1 MATVNGVEI
10 NLMPTEGMRSEAER
24 YRAWKADGRAG
35 GTQVAARRAMQI
47 LSGKQLS
54 PSVVLLM
61 SAWFARH
68 EVDKQ
73 GEGYSPGS
81 PAYPSPGRVAWAAWG
96 GDAGQTWSTAKAK
109 SIKTALDRLHP
120 NTALTDMVTATSP
133 SHTPTT
139 QLAPTRELTAELTA
153 PQVALYEALEEIV
166 DDLGAFD
173 QGIGAHGAHY
183 MPSSPFASEG
193 MQCSNCVFYAG
204 PRACEVVS
212 GDIAPEGACKFWII
226 PESLLSSSA
235 DLPAPPDDRSVAHLS
250 VLRLSS
256 AASTDLARAS
266 ATQLSTGD
274 YVSWQSSGG
283 TARGR
288 IEHVMREGTLGV
300 PGSDFSIDATAD
312 DPAALIRIYHREQD
326 GWSETETLVG
336 HKFSTL
342 TKIDPLSKPSSDTDE
357 DRTSASEQRPYPNEH
372 AARLLDPAQFDSFR
386 RKNNDFAQGID
397 SIYGI
402 KGDDPLR
409 LQALRFDAKRF
420 TVSEAK
426 SWLSEHDYKP
436 IQFEAATGKSMDTT
450 IDIKAI
456 NKEVL
461 RREAPQ
467 GLRVEESTTTGLTFS
482 FSSEAP
488 VERWWGREVL
498 MHDDGAM
505 DLARMNDGGPWLW
518 NHNRDVVLGVAEKA
532 WLGPDKRLYVK
543 TKWSPNT
550 TEKGTEEYKRRRDIE
565 AGITRNVSFAY
576 EINDVRE
583 ASNGDM
589 QVVAWNVLEVS
600 SVSVPADQ
608 TVGLGRSHDSTDTD
622 TAPPTQPEAIEATTP
637 TLETKQ
643 TAERGTG
650 SPLNPPIMDQ
660 TINVEEVQSAAR
672 QSERERVSAI
682 RAMCD
687 QHKVGTDL
695 ADTLINNDATIDQA
709 REAVLNQL
717 GLTRKA
723 IHGRVHD
730 DDSSALGLTDKETSN
745 FSFVRALNYLA
756 NPGDRAAREAAA
768 FEIEVGRAAADKY
781 QRSSNGIVIPN
792 EVLRRDLVVGTSTA
806 GGNLVS
812 ADLLSGS
819 FIDLL
824 RNRMAMMQAGVTMLS
839 GLQGNISIPRQQSAA
854 SAYWVGEGAS
864 PTESQPAIDQVNMT
878 PKTVGAYV
886 DYSRRLLLQSS
897 IDVESMVRSDLAKVI
912 ALELD
917 RAAIYGTGSSNQP
930 LGLVNTTGIGSQTIS
945 TFGTF
950 AEYIGMET
958 DVATAN
964 ADAGALRY
972 IINAAARGVLKST
985 EKSATS
991 TGQFVY
997 ADDQI
1002 NGYPVIVSNQLQ
1014 SNDCL
1019 FGDFSQF
1026 VVGMW
1031 SGLDLT
1037 VDPYAGST
1045 SGTVRIIALQ
1055 DVDYAVK
1062 QPGAFCYG
1070 T

>member
-1 MATVNGVEI
+1 MADD
-10 NLMPTEGMRSEAER
+10 S
-24 YRAWKADGRAG
+24 
-35 GTQVAARRAMQI
+35 TQQ
-47 LSGKQLS
+47 
-54 PSVVLLM
+54 
-61 SAWFARH
+61 
-68 EVDKQ
+68 
-73 GEGYSPGS
+73 
-81 PAYPSPGRVAWAAWG
+81 
-96 GDAGQTWSTAKAK
+96 
-109 SIKTALDRLHP
+109 
-120 NTALTDMVTATSP
+120 
-133 SHTPTT
+133 
-139 QLAPTRELTAELTA
+139 RELTPDLTA

-166 DDLGAFD
+166 DDLGKFD

-183 MPSSPFASEG
+183 MPVSPFASEG
-193 MQCSNCVFYAG
+193 MQCSNCIFYAG
-204 PRACEVVS
+204 PRACEVVA

-226 PESLLSSSA
+226 PEQLLTPQADASAEGRTATSA
-235 DLPAPPDDRSVAHLS
+235 DEVRLAAKSVRDYAAQRAAAGELSEDDDRSL
-250 VLRLSS
+250 
-256 AASTDLARAS
+256 
-266 ATQLSTGD
+266 
-274 YVSWQSSGG
+274 
-283 TARGR
+283 
-288 IEHVMREGTLGV
+288 
-300 PGSDFSIDATAD
+300 
-312 DPAALIRIYHREQD
+312 
-326 GWSETETLVG
+326 
-336 HKFSTL
+336 
-342 TKIDPLSKPSSDTDE
+342 
-357 DRTSASEQRPYPNEH
+357 EQRPYPNEH
-372 AARLLDPAQFDSFR
+372 AARLVDPGQFDRFR

-402 KGDDPLR
+402 KGDDPVR
-409 LQALRFDAKRF
+409 LQALRFDAARF

-426 SWLSEHDYKP
+426 KWLSDHDYTP
-436 IQFEAATGKSMDTT
+436 ISFEPATGKSMDGK

-456 NKEVL
+456 SKEVL

-467 GLRVEESTTTGLTFS
+467 GLRVEESTEAGLTFS

-532 WLGPDKRLYVK
+532 WLGDDRRLYVK

-565 AGITRNVSFAY
+565 AGIVRNVSFAY

-589 QVVAWNVLEVS
+589 QVVGWNVLEVS

-608 TVGLGRSHDSTDTD
+608 TVGLGRALDDTN
-622 TAPPTQPEAIEATTP
+622 TSPTPLTTQETNQASTP

-643 TAERGTG
+643 TAERGADF
-650 SPLNPPIMDQ
+650 PQDPPSMEQ
-660 TINVEEVQSAAR
+660 ATNVQEVQSAAR
-672 QSERERVSAI
+672 QSERERVAAI
-682 RAMCD
+682 RAMCA
-687 QHKVGTDL
+687 QHQIGTDL
-695 ADTLINNDATIDQA
+695 ADTLIDNESTLDQA
-709 REAVLNQL
+709 REAVLNQI
-717 GLTRKA
+717 GRTRVEVQ
-723 IHGRVHD
+723 GRVHD
-730 DDSSALGLTDKETSN
+730 DDSAALGLTDKEVRS
-745 FSFVRALNYLA
+745 FSFVRALNHLI

-768 FEIEVGRAAADKY
+768 FEIEVGKAAADKY

-812 ADLLSGS
+812 TDLLSGS

-839 GLQGNISIPRQQSAA
+839 GLQGNVSIPRQSSAA
-854 SAYWVGEGAS
+854 TAYWVGESGS
-864 PTESQPAIDQVNMT
+864 PTESQQAIDQVNMT
-878 PKTVGAYV
+878 PKTVGAFV
-886 DYSRRLLLQSS
+886 DYSRRLLLQAS
-897 IDVESMVRSDLAKVI
+897 IDVESMIRADLAKII

-917 RAAIYGTGSSNQP
+917 RAAIYGTGSTNQP
-930 LGLVNTTGIGSQTIS
+930 LGLTNTTGIGAQTIS

-964 ADAGALRY
+964 ADAGSMRY
-972 IINAAARGVLKST
+972 IINAAARGALKGTSVAGT
-985 EKSATS
+985 EAK
-991 TGQFVY
+991 FVY
-997 ADDQI
+997 ENDEI
-1002 NGYPVIVSNQLQ
+1002 NGYPVIVSNQLTT
-1014 SNDCL
+1014 NDCL

-1045 SGTVRIIALQ
+1045 AGTVRVIALQ
-1055 DVDYAVK
+1055 DVDFAVK
-1062 QPGAFCYG
+1062 QPGAFCFG